1 MLTDEEVNSMD
12 WGTKMNYLKRNP
24 VTLARQI
31 DYLFQ
36 QVWDK
41 VILSD
46 MHRIGQILNSDDRR
60 KFQNRGAEYMHAP
73 IHVVAAPKIDE
84 SSNSEVIEFIDKYI
98 TCALLDEEK
107 YPEMNKLMRKVQT
120 HHHTTTC
127 RKKSR

>member
-60 KFQNRGAEYMHAP
+60 KFQNRGTEYMHAP
-73 IHVVAAPKIDE
+73 IHVVAALKIDE
-84 SSNSEVIEFIDKYI
+84 SSNREVIEFIDKYV

-127 RKKSR
+127 RKKSG